1 MSFARVI
8 GVSAVFSF
16 TANKAIS
23 QMTRTEQ
30 RFRSL
35 GDSATNARQQINEG
49 FSKLNTLGVI
59 ATAAAGTAV
68 KKFADFDK
76 SAMRLQSRL
85 EDGDP
90 ALQVFKD
97 RALEVAGATKF
108 TAAEVLQGMEMFKQ
122 MGVSGADTLKNMGMM
137 AKFAEAENI
146 SLEKAIKMGVT
157 STKAF
162 GMETDDMSR
171 VLNRM
176 MFVAANSAAN
186 VSELYNGIRYIGGVT
201 NFTKSN
207 FVELINIL
215 GLFHNNALIGSRS
228 GTVLSN
234 MVNQLSKNASNGRI
248 QIGEYTAM
256 IHKNAEG
263 GLDITQS
270 ILNVATAFKKMQE
283 TTPKTKRGLEEIQKI
298 ANKLF
303 GMRGSRGVGALLN
316 IVEGKD
322 FQKTVK
328 MYKTG
333 EQEVNKTIDTVY
345 KIRSQNIIDA
355 YIRFTSA
362 VDAFAISMVQNFKD
376 PIFSTLERFSAKI
389 TGASRVFSL
398 LLSDF
403 SLAGNAARTIQKMV
417 DPTGAFGISAGSVAI
432 MQGVVQGFGAIA
444 SIAQMLGRDLMA
456 AYGIVVEITRS
467 FGGAEKDLARIATMV
482 VGGGVLITGFTALKF
497 LIGLTVAP
505 VLRIVWG
512 LGAAVVQ
519 AGIWL
524 GKQIALEYSMHRA
537 ALAGTAMSGA
547 VAAGAVTAQMLL
559 LKFAAAGAVG
569 YGIYKIVQKIDEVFL
584 NGAMSKFGQKI
595 GDWLSKFESL
605 RGILASMGLISVGGT
620 ARGVTAEG
628 TASQTLSTLSA
639 MRDRG
644 MATVGTASGGRVAL
658 DRAYATERVRKSLQA
673 RGYGEAQIAATL
685 QQLAPALDRF
695 SSPSTKPQQLPAHGG
710 NITIVNQTVLDG
722 KKVAESIA
730 KVQNDQLE
738 RTGQKVDRRGAMIGV
753 PTPMKGVRT

>member
-186 VSELYNGIRYIGGVT
+186 VNELYNGIRYIGGVT

-207 FVELINIL
+207 FAELTNIL

-234 MVNQLSKNASNGRI
+234 MVNQLSKNAGQGKI
-248 QIGEYTAM
+248 QIGKYTAM

-270 ILNVATAFKKMQE
+270 ILNVATAFRLMQKDALKSG
-283 TTPKTKRGLEEIQKI
+283 TGMEEVQKV

-303 GMRGSRGVGALLN
+303 GMRGSRGVGALLS

-345 KIRSQNIIDA
+345 AIRTQNIMDA

-362 VDAFAISMVQNFKD
+362 VDAFAIASVKAFKGPIYNSLESFSKKIQNASLVVAYLTQNNENLLKTTAEIKKELD
-376 PIFSTLERFSAKI
+376 PNNKLGISESSIDTMRGFYGASKATLGVAETLGSSFLWVFDKI
-389 TGASRVFSL
+389 TDITGVIGL
-398 LLSDF
+398 GKKE
-403 SLAGNAARTIQKMV
+403 LA
-417 DPTGAFGISAGSVAI
+417 AFG
-432 MQGVVQGFGAIA
+432 GF
-444 SIAQMLGRDLMA
+444 
-456 AYGIVVEITRS
+456 
-467 FGGAEKDLARIATMV
+467 
-482 VGGGVLITGFTALKF
+482 
-497 LIGLTVAP
+497 
-505 VLRIVWG
+505 
-512 LGAAVVQ
+512 
-519 AGIWL
+519 
-524 GKQIALEYSMHRA
+524 
-537 ALAGTAMSGA
+537 
-547 VAAGAVTAQMLL
+547 VAAGGVIATGIMAIKFAVGLLLVPIYKVGVGLAVWGFEILAASFGLSGLATAIGLVGMAMKG
-559 LKFAAAGAVG
+559 LKFAAAFYV
-569 YGIYKIVQKIDEVFL
+569 IYKGWQSIARLFDHFT
-584 NGAMSKFGQKI
+584 NGALTKMNDIFGDFLAKFQ
-595 GDWLSKFESL
+595 FL
-605 RGILASMGLISVGGT
+605 RSTMEAMGLIQMGGT
-620 ARGVTAEG
+620 ATGPTAQGVGQQKLSTLLNMSQRGVTLQGKDGQRQAITRE
-628 TASQTLSTLSA
+628 
-639 MRDRG
+639 
-644 MATVGTASGGRVAL
+644 V
-658 DRAYATERVRKSLQA
+658 ATEQVRKSLQNRKYSEPEIA
-673 RGYGEAQIAATL
+673 EAL
-685 QQLAPALDRF
+685 KQLAPQLIRF
-695 SSPSTKPQQLPAHGG
+695 TAQEDLRWQDLKISSSASVGPVQFHI
-710 NITIVNQTVLDG
+710 NMDG
-722 KKVAESIA
+722 RKVAEGVA

-738 RTGQKVDRRGAMIGV
+738 RTGQKVDRRNAMVGI
-753 PTPMKGVRT
+753 PTPIKGSKR

>member
-85 EDGDP
+85 EAGDP

-137 AKFAEAENI
+137 ARFAEAENI

-162 GMETDDMSR
+162 GMETNDMNR

-186 VSELYNGIRYIGGVT
+186 VNELYNGIRYIGGVT

-207 FVELINIL
+207 FAELTNIL

-234 MVNQLSKNASNGRI
+234 MVNQLSKNAGQGKI
-248 QIGEYTAM
+248 QIGKYTAM

-270 ILNVATAFKKMQE
+270 ILNVATAFRLMQKDALKSG
-283 TTPKTKRGLEEIQKI
+283 TGMEEVQKV

-303 GMRGSRGVGALLN
+303 GMRGSRGVGALLS

-322 FQKTVK
+322 FHKTVK

-333 EQEVNKTIDTVY
+333 EKEVNKTIDTVY
-345 KIRSQNIIDA
+345 KIRSQNIMDA

-362 VDAFAISMVQNFKD
+362 VDAFAISMVQNFKG

-389 TGASRVFSL
+389 TGASKVFSL

-444 SIAQMLGRDLMA
+444 SIAQMLGRDLKA

-467 FGGAEKDLARIATMV
+467 FGGAEKDLARIAAMV

-519 AGIWL
+519 AGMWL
-524 GKQIALEYSMHRA
+524 VKQVAIEYSIHRA
-537 ALAGTAMSGA
+537 ALGAGGLGTALK
-547 VAAGAVTAQMLL
+547 AAAITTGIIA
-559 LKFAAAGAVG
+559 LKFAAAAAVG
-569 YGIYKIVQKIDEVFL
+569 YGIYKIVQTIDEVFL

-605 RGILASMGLISVGGT
+605 RGVLASMGLISVGGT
-620 ARGVTAEG
+620 ARATTAQG
-628 TASQTLSTLSA
+628 AANQTLSTLSS

-644 MATVGTASGGRVAL
+644 MTTVGKVGGGRVAL

-685 QQLAPALDRF
+685 KEIAPALERF
-695 SSPSTKPQQLPAHGG
+695 APPKPQQNPAQGSS
-710 NITIVNQTVLDG
+710 ITIVNQTVLDG
-722 KKVAESIA
+722 KKVAESVA

-738 RTGQKVDRRGAMIGV
+738 RTGQKVDRRNAMVGI
-753 PTPMKGVRT
+753 PTPIKGSKR